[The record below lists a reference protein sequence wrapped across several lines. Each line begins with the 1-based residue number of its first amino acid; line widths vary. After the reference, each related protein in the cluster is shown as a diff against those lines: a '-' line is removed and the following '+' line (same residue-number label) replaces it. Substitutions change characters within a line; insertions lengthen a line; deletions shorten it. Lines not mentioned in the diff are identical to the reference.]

1 MLDDN
6 CIENIID
13 KYFQQ
18 ENILTAHQIE
28 SYDDFIDNIFPTII
42 SQFFPLELEFSE
54 NSKIKSLYLEVNNIK
69 IDNPYYT
76 ENNGC
81 SKVMTPNTARLRNF
95 TYSLLVNIDLTVKIK
110 IKENDEIINLPNKN
124 IKNVLFTKIP
134 IIVKSK
140 YCTYKSDIPLNVNMI
155 QVGIL

>member
-6 CIENIID
+6 FIENIID

-54 NSKIKSLYLEVNNIK
+54 NSKIKSFI
-69 IDNPYYT
+69 
-76 ENNGC
+76 
-81 SKVMTPNTARLRNF
+81 
-95 TYSLLVNIDLTVKIK
+95 
-110 IKENDEIINLPNKN
+110 
-124 IKNVLFTKIP
+124 
-134 IIVKSK
+134 
-140 YCTYKSDIPLNVNMI
+140 
-155 QVGIL
+155 